1 MGPGKERQW
10 GARGKKGETDMTQEK
25 EEEKQP
31 KASEKARRSEA
42 GRQEPSPEKAKALEA
57 ALKLV
62 EKTYGKG
69 AVQVIGGAPV
79 ERVPVVPSGS
89 LALDIAL
96 GVGGYPRGRIVEI
109 YGPEMTGKTTI
120 ALLAVAEA
128 QKIGGVAMF
137 IDAEHALDIA
147 YAKALGVDVDNLW
160 VSQPDDGEQ
169 ALDILE
175 TMVRSGGVDIFVV
188 DSVAALVP
196 RAELEGAMEDIT
208 VGAQA
213 RLMSKALRKLAG
225 AVSKSRAVVI
235 FINQIRYKI
244 GVGPYANPEVTTGG
258 NALKFYASVRVE
270 VRRAGQLKESDE
282 AIGHTLKLK
291 VQKNKVAPPFRNAQ
305 VDLIYGKGIDPFGEL
320 VDVGL
325 EKGVVKRAGSWY
337 TYSET
342 QIGQGRDKAADF
354 LREHPDMAKEIRE
367 KILEKSGLS
376 D

>member
-1 MGPGKERQW
+1 MSGG
-10 GARGKKGETDMTQEK
+10 KGETDMTHDT
-25 EEEKQP
+25 EEEREP
-31 KASEKARRSEA
+31 KV
-42 GRQEPSPEKAKALEA
+42 PEKTRRPETGKQGPDPERAKALEA
-57 ALKLV
+57 ALKIV

-69 AVQVIGGAPV
+69 VVQVIGGAPV
-79 ERVPVVPSGS
+79 ERVPVIPSGS

-109 YGPEMTGKTTI
+109 YGPEMSGKTTI
-120 ALLAVAEA
+120 ALLAIAEA
-128 QKIGGVAMF
+128 QKLGGVAMF
-137 IDAEHALDIA
+137 IDAEHALDVA
-147 YAKALGVDVDNLW
+147 YARALGVDVDNLW

-175 TMVRSGGVDIFVV
+175 TMVRSGSIDIFVV

-196 RAELEGAMEDIT
+196 RAELEGAMEDVT

-213 RLMSKALRKLAG
+213 RLMSKALRKIAG
-225 AVSKSRAVVI
+225 AVHKSMSVVM

-270 VRRAGQLKESDE
+270 VRRSAQLKEGE
-282 AIGHTLKLK
+282 EVMGHTLKLK
-291 VQKNKVAPPFRNAQ
+291 VQKNKVAPPFKSAQ

-320 VDVGL
+320 VDLGL
-325 EKGVVKRAGSWY
+325 EKGILKRAGSWY
-337 TYSET
+337 TYGDT
-342 QIGQGRDKAADF
+342 QVGQGRDRAVEF
-354 LREHPDMAKEIRE
+354 LREHPDIAREIRG

-376 D
+376 G

>member
-1 MGPGKERQW
+1 M
-10 GARGKKGETDMTQEK
+10 AEK
-25 EEEKQP
+25 EDKKEP
-31 KASEKARRSEA
+31 KATDSSKRPEA
-42 GRQEPSPEKAKALEA
+42 GRLESDPERAKALEA

-62 EKTYGKG
+62 EKNYGKG
-69 AVQVIGGAPV
+69 AVQIIGGIPV
-79 ERVPVVPSGS
+79 EKVPVIPSGS
-89 LALDIAL
+89 LGLDIAL

-120 ALLAVAEA
+120 ALLAIAEA
-128 QKIGGVAMF
+128 QKMGGVAMF
-137 IDAEHALDIA
+137 IDAEHALDVA

-208 VGAQA
+208 VGTQA
-213 RLMSKALRKLAG
+213 RLMSKALRKLTG

-258 NALKFYASVRVE
+258 NALKFYASMRIE
-270 VRRAGQLKESDE
+270 VRRSGQIKEGEE

-291 VQKNKVAPPFRNAQ
+291 VQKNKVAPPFKSAQ
-305 VDLIYGKGIDPFGEL
+305 IDLLYGKGIDPFGEL
-320 VDVGL
+320 VDLGL
-325 EKGVVKRAGSWY
+325 EKGIVKRSGSWY
-337 TYSET
+337 TYGDT
-342 QIGQGRDKAADF
+342 QIGQGRDKAVDF
-354 LREHPDMAKEIRE
+354 LKEHPEIAEEIRTKIIE
-367 KILEKSGLS
+367 KAGLPV
-376 D
+376 

>member
-1 MGPGKERQW
+1 M
-10 GARGKKGETDMTQEK
+10 AQEK
-25 EEEKQP
+25 EEKKEP
-31 KASEKARRSEA
+31 KAPERARHPET
-42 GRQEPSPEKAKALEA
+42 GRLEPDPERVKALEA

-69 AVQVIGGAPV
+69 AVQVIGGIPA
-79 ERVPVVPSGS
+79 ERVPVIPSGS

-120 ALLAVAEA
+120 ALLAIAEA
-128 QKIGGVAMF
+128 QKMGGVAMF
-137 IDAEHALDIA
+137 IDAEHALDVA

-225 AVSKSRAVVI
+225 AVSKSRSVVI

-244 GVGPYANPEVTTGG
+244 GVGPYGNPEVTTGG

-270 VRRAGQLKESDE
+270 VRRAGQIKEGED

-291 VQKNKVAPPFRNAQ
+291 VQKNKVAPPFKNAQ
-305 VDLIYGKGIDPFGEL
+305 IDLMYGKGIDPFGEL
-320 VDVGL
+320 VDLGL
-325 EKGVVKRAGSWY
+325 EKGIVKRAGSWY
-337 TYSET
+337 TYGET
-342 QIGQGRDKAADF
+342 QIGQGRDRAVDF
-354 LREHPDMAKEIRE
+354 LREHPEMANEIRA
-367 KILEKSGLS
+367 KILEKAGLS
-376 D
+376 G

>member
-1 MGPGKERQW
+1 
-10 GARGKKGETDMTQEK
+10 MTQEK
-25 EEEKQP
+25 EENRGPKVPEKT
-31 KASEKARRSEA
+31 KRSES
-42 GRQEPSPEKAKALEA
+42 GRQGPDPERAKALEA
-57 ALKLV
+57 ALKLI
-62 EKTYGKG
+62 EKNYGRG

-79 ERVPVVPSGS
+79 ERVSVVPSGS

-128 QKIGGVAMF
+128 QKQGGVAMF
-137 IDAEHALDIA
+137 IDAEHALDVA

-196 RAELEGAMEDIT
+196 RAELEGVMEDIT

-225 AVSKSRAVVI
+225 AVSKSKAIVI
-235 FINQIRYKI
+235 FINQIRFKI
-244 GVGPYANPEVTTGG
+244 GVGPYGNPEVTTGG
-258 NALKFYASVRVE
+258 NALKFYASIRVE
-270 VRRAGQLKESDE
+270 VRRVAQIKEGDE

-291 VQKNKVAPPFRNAQ
+291 VQKNKVAPPFKNTQ
-305 VDLIYGKGIDPFGEL
+305 VDLFYGKGIDPFGEL
-320 VDVGL
+320 VDVAL
-325 EKGVVKRAGSWY
+325 EAGIVKRAGSWY
-337 TYSET
+337 TYGET
-342 QIGQGRDKAADF
+342 QIGQGKERSADF
-354 LREHPDMAKEIRE
+354 LREHPDIAKEIRA
-367 KILEKSGLS
+367 KVLEKAGLAG
-376 D
+376 